1 MSLPAYVCNL
11 EYQIFGEFALD
22 RQVIV
27 LRVLRPDMRCCLTIE
42 KDRTKHRPIHW
53 LIPWRIQDAI
63 KRIRSGRPV
72 LILERQI
79 EHRVVN
85 AGAAAERRF
94 CAELLHHKLFDRIV
108 ENAKSSPNAG
118 LSRPAKEP
126 SQQTTTCIGTP
137 RQADAG
143 RKRFI
148 VSGRQANRNA
158 LVACYHQS
166 GRNYTCCRA
175 IAAEGRE
182 KRVVR
187 PDLAGI
193 DGGVL
198 SGTVGLYFLSDVR
211 QWSVQLPAQPVIQ
224 GQIGFQ

>member
-94 CAELLHHKLFDRIV
+94 CAELLHHQLFDRIV
-108 ENAKSSPNAG
+108 ENPKSSPNAG
-118 LSRPAKEP
+118 LSGPAEQL
-126 SQQTTTCIGTP
+126 SEESVSCSGTP
-137 RQADAG
+137 RQPDPW
-143 RKRFI
+143 RK
-148 VSGRQANRNA
+148 
-158 LVACYHQS
+158 
-166 GRNYTCCRA
+166 
-175 IAAEGRE
+175 
-182 KRVVR
+182 
-187 PDLAGI
+187 
-193 DGGVL
+193 
-198 SGTVGLYFLSDVR
+198 
-211 QWSVQLPAQPVIQ
+211 
-224 GQIGFQ
+224 